1 MQETLQ
7 SLGPIFLAAL
17 VVFQIIVTVI
27 LILALN
33 ELRGLQRRLSLFERK
48 AADLSRSIVAELQG
62 PLAQISSAL
71 EHLGRDSS
79 ENMAVLI
86 SELRMAAAQIS
97 ATLHELSSRDQEH

>member
-17 VVFQIIVTVI
+17 MVFQIIITVI
-27 LILALN
+27 LVLALN

-48 AADLSRSIVAELQG
+48 AADLSRNIVAELQG

-71 EHLGRDSS
+71 EHLRHDSS
-79 ENMAVLI
+79 ENVARLTSALQV
-86 SELRMAAAQIS
+86 AAAEVS
-97 ATLHELSSRDQEH
+97 ATLQALSSKDHEH